1 MLPTDDAF
9 GGWPHS
15 GEIDIME
22 HVGWEADG
30 LIHAAAH
37 ATKHN
42 PCVGHQRSQ
51 AKTIATAHRGFHV
64 YALNWAPKRLEILV
78 DNEVVLSVDNKG
90 RGPGEWPYNKRFHL
104 LLNLAVGGWG
114 GQYGIDDAA
123 FPACLEVDSVRVFQ
137 RNWRET
143 AREPEQ

>member
-1 MLPTDDAF
+1 MRIA
-9 GGWPHS
+9 
-15 GEIDIME
+15 I
-22 HVGWEADG
+22 VGAG
-30 LIHAAAH
+30 MAGMSCGQRLSLL
-37 ATKHN
+37 
-42 PCVGHQRSQ
+42 GHE
-51 AKTIATAHRGFHV
+51 V
-64 YALNWAPKRLEILV
+64 RLF
-78 DNEVVLSVDNKG
+78 DKG